1 MTKPVS
7 NDLRERA
14 VAAVIAG
21 EPTRSVAAR
30 FEVAVSSVVKWHQRY
45 RATGSVAPARMGG
58 RRKFVLDA
66 YRDLILEAITATSHQ
81 SVRRLQ
87 GMLADHG
94 VAVSHHAVWQ
104 FLRRE
109 GLSFKKNA
117 VCPGTGAKGHRPS
130 A

>member
-1 MTKPVS
+1 MTKAYS

-14 VAAVIAG
+14 VAAVVAG
-21 EPTRSVAAR
+21 ETTRSVATR
-30 FEVAVSSVVKWHQRY
+30 FDVAVSSVVKWHQRY
-45 RATGSVAPARMGG
+45 RSTGSVSPAKMGG
-58 RRKFVLDA
+58 RRKFVLDGHRA
-66 YRDLILEAITATSHQ
+66 LILEAISSTSHL

-87 GMLADHG
+87 AILAEHG

-117 VCPGTGAKGHRPS
+117 VRPGADTPGRRPP